1 MLFASRIPPKTLAM
15 VSRSLAT
22 MLESGIQIR
31 KAIGIASKKSMHAPT
46 KQVLREVSDAIQ
58 GGSDISAALR
68 IHGQF
73 FPTLFLEMVEMAE
86 ESGSLPDVL
95 KHLAE
100 HYEANIRMKKEF
112 IGSIIWP
119 AFQLVA
125 AIFVIAVLILVLGL
139 IAESTGNNDMSFLVF
154 GLSGP
159 TGATIWLMG
168 TFGFFAAGYVAWL
181 MIQKAAQAKAIVD
194 PMLLVVPVLGH
205 CMRSFAIARFSW
217 SYFLTQQTGMA
228 VVRSLQGSLKATGN
242 GAFIAQ
248 TPFITS
254 AVMEGASLTES
265 LAESRLFTEEYL
277 EMVSVAE
284 ESGTVPE
291 ALHRLSPQFE
301 EEARRA
307 MKTLTRMLSV
317 AVWLCVAGFIIF
329 FVFRFMLWYVDM
341 IGKAI
346 DQT

>member
-46 KQVLREVSDAIQ
+46 KRVLRHVSDAIQ
-58 GGSDISAALR
+58 GGSDISSALR
-68 IHGQF
+68 EHGSF

-86 ESGSLPDVL
+86 ESGSLPEVL

-100 HYEANIRMKKEF
+100 HYEANMRMKKEF

-125 AIFVIAVLILVLGL
+125 AIFVIALLILILGF
-139 IAESTGNNDMSFLVF
+139 IAESTGSDEMSFLVF
-154 GLSGP
+154 GLAGP
-159 TGATIWLMG
+159 TGATIWLLS
-168 TFGFFAAGYVAWL
+168 TFGFFAAGYITWL
-181 MIQKAAQAKAIVD
+181 LIQKASQAKAVVD
-194 PMLLVVPVLGH
+194 PVLLVVPVLGR

-217 SYFLTQQTGMA
+217 SYFLTQQSGMP

-242 GAFIAQ
+242 GAFISQ

-254 AVMEGASLTES
+254 AVMEGSSLTDS

-291 ALHRLSPQFE
+291 ALYRLSPQFE
-301 EEARRA
+301 DEARRA

-329 FVFRFMLWYVDM
+329 FVFRFMLWYVDQ
-341 IGKAI
+341 IGQALEG
-346 DQT
+346 T

>member
-1 MLFASRIPPKTLAM
+1 MLFASRVPPKTLAI

-31 KAIGIASKKSMHAPT
+31 KAIDIASRKAMHAPT
-46 KQVLREVSDAIQ
+46 KVVLRQVSDAIQ
-58 GGSDISAALR
+58 GGADISQALKE
-68 IHGQF
+68 HGKF
-73 FPTLFLEMVEMAE
+73 FPTLFVEMVTMAE
-86 ESGSLPDVL
+86 ESGSLPEVL

-100 HYEANIRMKKEF
+100 HYEANMRMKKEF

-125 AIFVIAVLILVLGL
+125 AIFVIALLILILGF

-154 GLSGP
+154 GLSGT
-159 TGATIWLMG
+159 TGAMIWLTG
-168 TFGFFAAGYVAWL
+168 TFGTFAAMYVAWR

-194 PMLLVVPVLGH
+194 PLLLVVPVLGR

-217 SYFLTQQTGMA
+217 SYYLTQQTGMP
-228 VVRSLQGSLKATGN
+228 VTRSLQGSLKATGN

-254 AVMEGASLTES
+254 AVMEGSSLTES
-265 LAESRLFTEEYL
+265 LAESRLFPEEYI

-291 ALHRLSPQFE
+291 ALHRMSPQFE
-301 EEARRA
+301 EDARRA
-307 MKTLTRMLSV
+307 MKTLTRMISV
-317 AVWLCVAGFIIF
+317 VVWLFVASFIIF
-329 FVFRFMLWYVDM
+329 FVFRFMLWYVGQ
-341 IGKAI
+341 INQALEG
-346 DQT
+346 T